1 MADPTVV
8 PIATPPPFIED
19 PTTLTPLPPQA
30 VNAAA
35 HNIPPAVVTMAGP
48 PNLRV
53 LVRDSQ
59 INLVPH
65 DVGAWADRYGE
76 FLPCL
81 DAVEDATMAHSGV
94 AAVQEIR

>member
-1 MADPTVV
+1 VADPTIL
-8 PIATPPPFIED
+8 PIATLAPFIED
-19 PTTLTPLPPQA
+19 PTTLTLFHPQV

-35 HNIPPAVVTMAGP
+35 HSVPPAVVTMASP

-53 LVRDSQ
+53 PVRDSQ
-59 INLVPH
+59 INLVLH

-81 DAVEDATMAHSGV
+81 DAIEDVTTAHSGV
-94 AAVQEIR
+94 ATVQEL

>member
-1 MADPTVV
+1 VTDPTVI
-8 PIATPPPFIED
+8 PIATPAPFIKD

-35 HNIPPAVVTMAGP
+35 HNVPPAVVTMADP

-53 LVRDSQ
+53 PVRDSQ
-59 INLVPH
+59 INLVLH

-76 FLPCL
+76 FLPSL
-81 DAVEDATMAHSGV
+81 DTVEDATTTHSGV
-94 AAVQEIR
+94 AAVQELR

>member
-1 MADPTVV
+1 MADPTVI
-8 PIATPPPFIED
+8 PIATPAPFIED

-30 VNAAA
+30 INAVA
-35 HNIPPAVVTMAGP
+35 HSVPPAVVTMAGP

-59 INLVPH
+59 INLVLH

-81 DAVEDATMAHSGV
+81 DAVEDATTAHSGV
-94 AAVQEIR
+94 AAVQELR

>member
-1 MADPTVV
+1 MDS
-8 PIATPPPFIED
+8 I
-19 PTTLTPLPPQA
+19 PL
-30 VNAAA
+30 
-35 HNIPPAVVTMAGP
+35 AVVNIASP

-59 INLVPH
+59 INLVLH

-81 DAVEDATMAHSGV
+81 DAVEDATTAHSGV
-94 AAVQEIR
+94 AAVQELR